1 MAVDGNMSAQHLKM
15 RRPDLDIALT
25 DGEGYVVGDFL
36 YHQHLAV
43 AVEIKQVSL
52 TAVSSDF
59 YNYCFVR
66 KPLAEITKHTMNRNQ
81 KIIWMPPGLEC
92 AFAVAMAV
100 SSRTPWQTFKRVNG
114 WQIKLLILGV
124 EC

>member
-92 AFAVAMAV
+92 AFEIGRAHV
-100 SSRTPWQTFKRVNG
+100 
-114 WQIKLLILGV
+114 
-124 EC
+124 

>member
-1 MAVDGNMSAQHLKM
+1 MLW
-15 RRPDLDIALT
+15 
-25 DGEGYVVGDFL
+25 DFL
-36 YHQHLAV
+36 YRQHPAV
-43 AVEIKQVSL
+43 AVGIQQVSL
-52 TAVSSDF
+52 TAISSDF

-66 KPLAEITKHTMNRNQ
+66 KPLAEITEHTMNRNQ

-100 SSRTPWQTFKRVNG
+100 SSCTPWQTFKRVNG

>member
-1 MAVDGNMSAQHLKM
+1 M
-15 RRPDLDIALT
+15 
-25 DGEGYVVGDFL
+25 GDFL
-36 YHQHLAV
+36 NHQHLAV

-59 YNYCFVR
+59 YNYCFVI

-81 KIIWMPPGLEC
+81 KIIWMPPCLEC
-92 AFAVAMAV
+92 AFAVTMTV
-100 SSRTPWQTFKRVNG
+100 SSHTPWQTFKRVNG